1 MKISSTQTIKLTNMR
16 LVMEKIIELK
26 SFTRVELSRIT
37 SLNKATISS
46 IVNEFL
52 ENKLIIESNNLVRTS
67 GRSAKVFSLNKD
79 AGRVISVE
87 LLQDKIFGVV
97 TNLFGE
103 IVYESVEPI
112 YDLSLN
118 SYINKLLNFI
128 DLLRNNTHE
137 SVYGL
142 IGIGIAVYG
151 VVSKDQIVKFATIN
165 NWKDVDFKTIIE
177 EYTNI
182 ETHIQNESNISA
194 MSNLITKNNNDNIVS
209 MHIGAGVGM
218 GIIIDR
224 KNYIG
229 NDGYAGEI
237 GHSIVEFNGR
247 KCICGNKGCL
257 ETYISTPAILNQYYL
272 KTNKN
277 ISLDEFILKYK
288 NNEKYAREIYQ
299 EFINYTTIAI
309 NNISQ
314 ILNPH
319 TITIDSQLVSQIP
332 ETISI
337 LKNNLKSKT
346 MKLNILERSN
356 YTKTKIVEGVT
367 HTLIKKFLDVKNYNI
382 KNIRK

>member
-1 MKISSTQTIKLTNMR
+1 MKISSTQAIKLANMR
-16 LVMEKIIELK
+16 LVMEKIIELRY
-26 SFTRVELSRIT
+26 FTRVELSRIT
-37 SLNKATISS
+37 SLNKATVSS

-52 ENKLIIESNNLVRTS
+52 ENKLIVESDDLVRTS
-67 GRSAKVFSLNKD
+67 GRSAKVFSLNEN
-79 AGRVISVE
+79 AGRIISLE
-87 LLQDKIFGVV
+87 LLPNKIFGVV

-103 IVYESVEPI
+103 IVYQNVEPI

-118 SYINKLLNFI
+118 SYINKLLRFI

-137 SVYGL
+137 SIYGL
-142 IGIGIAVYG
+142 IGIGVAVYG
-151 VVSKDQIVKFATIN
+151 IVSKDQIVKFAPIN
-165 NWKDVDFKTIIE
+165 NWQDVDFKTIIE

-182 ETHIQNESNISA
+182 ETFIQNESNVSV
-194 MSNLITKNNNDNIVS
+194 MSNLITQNKEDNIVS

-224 KNYIG
+224 KIYTG

-237 GHSIVEFNGR
+237 GHTIVELNGR
-247 KCICGNKGCL
+247 ECICGNKGCL
-257 ETYISTPAILNQYYL
+257 ETYISTPSILNQYYL
-272 KTNKN
+272 KTNKHITLEDF
-277 ISLDEFILKYK
+277 ISMYK
-288 NNEKYAREIYQ
+288 NNERVARDIYQ
-299 EFINYTTIAI
+299 EFIDYTTVAI

-337 LKNNLKSKT
+337 LNNNLKSKA
-346 MKLNILERSN
+346 MKLSVLERSK
-356 YTKTKIVEGVT
+356 YTKTKIVEGIT

-382 KNIRK
+382 KNI